1 MQVLV
6 STGSLAWFPLSTRFA
21 IARAAGV
28 DGLELLL
35 TPRLARRGAGVIRE
49 LERQHEVPVRTVHA
63 ILRIPF
69 SPPEQ
74 LAEDIVESAR
84 LAARLE
90 RCAALVIHPPSTI
103 HPQARGAQHWFDA
116 VARALDIASESG
128 FRLALENLSCH
139 GQRSSVFDQLEYL
152 LRVAEEWDLHFTF
165 DTAHA
170 ASFGWDL
177 LATASA
183 FLPRL
188 ANVHLSDAA
197 GRDYAFSLA
206 NSLLRDHQLPGHG
219 TLPLVPL
226 LRLLERRRYS
236 GYLTLEL
243 SPLAFGFPRPSHV
256 IEQLRAA
263 IAFCRNLRQP
273 SAGERPPGQPQR
285 RHEVG

>member
-21 IARAAGV
+21 MARAAGA
-28 DGLELLL
+28 DGVELLL
-35 TPRLARRGAGVIRE
+35 TPRLARRGSGVICE
-49 LERQHEVPVRTVHA
+49 LERQHGVPVRTVHA
-63 ILRIPF
+63 ILRIQF
-69 SPPEQ
+69 RTAEQ

-84 LAARLE
+84 LAARLQH
-90 RCAALVIHPPSTI
+90 CAALVIHPPAAI
-103 HPQARGAQHWFDA
+103 HAQAREAQHWFEA

-128 FRLALENLSCH
+128 FHLALENLSRQ
-139 GQRSSVFDQLEYL
+139 GQRPSVFDQLEYL
-152 LRVAEEWDLHFTF
+152 LRLAEEWDLRFTF

-183 FLPRL
+183 LLPRL
-188 ANVHLSDAA
+188 ANVHLSDA
-197 GRDYAFSLA
+197 GSRDYALSLA

-226 LRLLERRRYS
+226 LHLFERRRYS

-263 IAFCRNLRQP
+263 IAFCRNLRQ
-273 SAGERPPGQPQR
+273 SAAGERPPGQPQR